1 MNKISKSKKKVKF
14 NIKFSE
20 HHLSHAASAFYPSN
34 FNDAAI
40 VTADGVGEFSTT
52 TISHGV
58 SENITIKEKIDYPD
72 SLGLLYSAFTYYLGF
87 KVNSDEYKVMG
98 LAPYGKPKYKNI
110 ILKSLVNV
118 QEDGSFKLNQKY
130 FSYSTHLVMTNKNF
144 DDLFYNIQRKK
155 RSYNSSTHGYC
166 CFYSVSNRRY
176 YDFNL

>member
-1 MNKISKSKKKVKF
+1 MV
-14 NIKFSE
+14 
-20 HHLSHAASAFYPSN
+20 
-34 FNDAAI
+34 
-40 VTADGVGEFSTT
+40 
-52 TISHGV
+52 
-58 SENITIKEKIDYPD
+58 
-72 SLGLLYSAFTYYLGF
+72 
-87 KVNSDEYKVMG
+87 
-98 LAPYGKPKYKNI
+98 KPKYKNI

-155 RSYNSSTHGYC
+155 DPITQAYGYC